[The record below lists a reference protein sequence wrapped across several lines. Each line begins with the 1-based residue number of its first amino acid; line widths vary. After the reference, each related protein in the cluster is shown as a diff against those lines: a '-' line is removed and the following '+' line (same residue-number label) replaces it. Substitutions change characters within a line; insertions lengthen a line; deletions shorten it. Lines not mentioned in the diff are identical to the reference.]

1 MPYSTNKTIEGLD
14 SVTGDVVS
22 TDHSL
27 ISRAGNTYRATFD
40 KILNFIFGAKTEQ
53 TITVSSDIVLIKRGA
68 SINQATLANLL
79 PADAVTTSKLAS
91 NSVTSAK
98 LASSANSA
106 DRAVGANH
114 IQDNAIET
122 SRIAAGAVVESKMA
136 AESINTSA
144 LKAESVTDAKI
155 SPNTISA
162 SKLSPSITSNPSGN
176 PQRVVSLLNPPAFN
190 EWESYSNTTNL
201 PISSLQHYRTVN
213 RSIGKVAINVVTPKT
228 TFPGGT
234 GTNATYGG
242 AFSGSVLLPDG
253 RIFLVPFNH
262 SEVWIYDPVRDSYT
276 VPPGGS
282 GLGTNQGLYM
292 GGILMPPS
300 ITNPSYWEPA
310 FTSQGYRVLCIP
322 YNKKA
327 PLIYHVSLN
336 TCVSKFDN
344 ASLALKGFCGG
355 VLLPTQMGAGTQR
368 KALLAPYESN
378 QPYTMNYNGDMEALS
393 GVNLT
398 TPRAHGAVLTSS
410 GNAVFFTSTGRAVLN
425 TTTGT
430 ISHSTASAFINR
442 YPVATADGHQILIPV
457 SAANFNDIVRV
468 LDSDLTSQM
477 DYGSV
482 GTIANGGCFG
492 AVRFPCGTILG
503 LGMGANTRPFLI
515 DETINGLHI
524 LDNSVLN
531 SPGWGGQGQTG
542 ITGTDLGRSPFS
554 GGVLLPDGR
563 AFITPCTSTTARIV
577 SVRTSVCPPDWN
589 VILGPNNNKL

>member
-27 ISRAGNTYRATFD
+27 ISRSGNTYRATFD

-53 TITVSSDIVLIKRGA
+53 TTTVSSDIVLIKRGT

-122 SRIAAGAVVESKMA
+122 SRIATGAIVESKMA
-136 AESINTSA
+136 AESVNTSA
-144 LKAESVTDAKI
+144 LKAEAVTDAKI
-155 SPNTISA
+155 SPNSISA
-162 SKLSPSITSNPSGN
+162 SKLSQSTTSNSNGN
-176 PQRVVSLLNPPAFN
+176 PQRIVSLLNPPTFN

-201 PISSLQHYRTVN
+201 PNSSLQHYRTIN
-213 RSIGKVAINVVTPKT
+213 RSLGRVAINVVVPKT
-228 TFPGGT
+228 IFPGGT

-262 SEVWIYDPVRDSYT
+262 SEVWIYDPIKDSYT
-276 VPPGGS
+276 IPNSGGT
-282 GLGTNQGLYM
+282 GLGVNQGLYM

-300 ITNPSYWEPA
+300 TTSSYLDSNL
-310 FTSQGYRVLCIP
+310 TSQGYRVLCIP

-327 PLIYHVSLN
+327 PLIYNVSNNSCSSPL
-336 TCVSKFDN
+336 DN
-344 ASLALKGFCGG
+344 ASLPLKGFCGG
-355 VLLPTQMGAGTQR
+355 VLLPTQMGVGTQR
-368 KALLAPYESN
+368 KVLLAPYESS
-378 QPYTMNYNGDMEALS
+378 QPYTMSYNGDLAALS
-393 GVNLT
+393 GVSLT
-398 TPRAHGAVLTSS
+398 SPKAHGAILTSS

-425 TTTGT
+425 TTSGT
-430 ISHSTASAFINR
+430 ISHSTGAYANR

-457 SAANFNDIVRV
+457 TASSNNIVRV
-468 LDSDLTSQM
+468 SDTDMALQAE
-477 DYGSV
+477 YGTV

-492 AVRFPCGTILG
+492 AVRFPCGAILG
-503 LGMGANTRPFLI
+503 LGMGMNTQPFLI
-515 DETINGLHI
+515 DETLTSGINI
-524 LDNSVLN
+524 LNNSVLG
-531 SPGWGGQGQTG
+531 SPGWGAQGMTG
-542 ITGTDLGRSPFS
+542 VTGTDLGRSPFS

-577 SVRTSVCPPDWN
+577 SVRTSVCPLDWN